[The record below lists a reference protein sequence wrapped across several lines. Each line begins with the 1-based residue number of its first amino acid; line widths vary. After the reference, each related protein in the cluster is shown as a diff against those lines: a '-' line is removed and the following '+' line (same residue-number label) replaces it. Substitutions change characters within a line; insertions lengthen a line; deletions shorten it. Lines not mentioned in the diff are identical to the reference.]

1 MKFNLTHR
9 FAAICTILLLTG
21 FSAEAQFFKKLK
33 NRVAERAEETVT
45 RKIEEKTEEKTEQAI
60 DSIFE
65 IGSGRNGRQRNEEED
80 ASEMDELGGM
90 TDSDS
95 GMMEEDHTSE
105 APEYVFKAYSKY
117 DFIPGDQL
125 IAFED
130 FSQDETGDLPARWNT
145 NTSAEVVTL
154 SNQDGNWMKVGKG
167 KSAYVADF
175 IEEVPENFTLEFDVV
190 FDFNAEDWAYS
201 RTVGFLLSD
210 LENPNYRLEDW
221 QAGKDLFRMNLH
233 FPKGAEYYKRA
244 ADSQLNTNA
253 DKGVP
258 KLTREGFQRG
268 QRIHVAVWRQ
278 KTRVRVYVEGQK
290 VFDVP
295 RALEKGVVAKTLRLQ
310 SHISEEGHNA
320 YIGNIRYAVGK
331 PDMRN
336 KLLTEGRL
344 VTYGITFDTGSAYI
358 RSESTGTL
366 KKIAEILNANPSLQ
380 VQIVGHTDA
389 DGDANY
395 NMDLSMMRASS
406 VEQALT
412 DQFGVD
418 ASQLSS
424 IGKGETELLDA
435 GTSSESKAKNR
446 RVEFI
451 KQ

>member
-1 MKFNLTHR
+1 MKFNLTSR
-9 FAAICTILLLTG
+9 VGVLFTLLMLMS

-33 NRVAERAEETVT
+33 ERAVQRAEETVT
-45 RKIEEKTEEKTEQAI
+45 RKIEEKAEQKTEQAI
-60 DSIFE
+60 DSVFE
-65 IGSGRNGRQRNEEED
+65 IGSGKKRRQRNDEDDIAEMEEMGEMTSSEEEMMGD
-80 ASEMDELGGM
+80 PS
-90 TDSDS
+90 
-95 GMMEEDHTSE
+95 MEEQPSYE
-105 APEYVFKAYSKY
+105 FKVYSKY
-117 DFIPGDQL
+117 DFIPGEEL
-125 IAFED
+125 MAFEN
-130 FSQDETGDLPARWNT
+130 FAQDEIGDLPARWNT

-154 SNQDGNWMKVGKG
+154 SNQEGHWMKVGKG

-175 IEEVPENFTLEFDVV
+175 IEEVPDNFTLEFDVV
-190 FDFNAEDWAYS
+190 FDFDPEDWAYS

-221 QAGKDLFRMNLH
+221 QAGKNLFRMNLH
-233 FPKGAEYYKRA
+233 FPKGTEYYKRA
-244 ADSQLNTNA
+244 ADSQLNTDAN
-253 DKGVP
+253 KSIP

-268 QRIHVAVWRQ
+268 EKIHVAIWRQ
-278 KTRVRVYVEGQK
+278 KTRVRVYVGDQK

-320 YIGNIRYAVGK
+320 YISNIRYAVGK
-331 PDMRN
+331 PDMRS
-336 KLLTEGRL
+336 KLITEGRL

-358 RSESTGTL
+358 KSESTGTL
-366 KKIAEILNANPSLQ
+366 KKIAEILKANPSLQ

-389 DGDANY
+389 DGDADY

-424 IGKGETELLDA
+424 TGKGETELLDT